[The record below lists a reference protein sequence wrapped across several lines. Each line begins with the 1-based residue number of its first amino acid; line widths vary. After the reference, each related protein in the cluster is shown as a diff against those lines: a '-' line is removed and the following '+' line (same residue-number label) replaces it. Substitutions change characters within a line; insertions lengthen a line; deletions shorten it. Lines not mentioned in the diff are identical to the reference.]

1 MSDNKCGCAVRVFL
15 KSGGEVATKTL
26 YCHKRTCKSC
36 ESKRAEKVAQSFMFG
51 DAEVPCWYS
60 EIPEEHVDGFRQW
73 FRRNKRT
80 GDMYLRIPQNDY
92 SVIITTLPR
101 DESMIP
107 VQGIKDSIRKW
118 MATQPKGKNISGS
131 VKPRKCPVCG
141 DEFPYR
147 VHQCATCG
155 TTDSFTRVKA
165 DEITTIPLTID
176 DVHKIMIEMG
186 YIKTKHGLVMPK
198 NKSNGVSSK
207 EMLIKTL
214 KVLQAY
220 VENKENRAS

>member
-1 MSDNKCGCAVRVFL
+1 MSDNKCGSSVRIFL
-15 KSGGEVATKTL
+15 KNGGEVATKTL

-36 ESKRAEKVAQSFMFG
+36 ESKRAEKVTQALMFG
-51 DAEVPCWYS
+51 DAEVHCWHS
-60 EIPEEHVDGFRQW
+60 EIKEDEVKAFCKW
-73 FRRNKRT
+73 FRRNKRP
-80 GDMYLRIPQNDY
+80 GDIYLRIPQVGY

-107 VQGIKDSIRKW
+107 VHGVKDSIKNW
-118 MATQPKGKNISGS
+118 MSTQPKGKNISGS

-147 VHQCATCG
+147 IHQCATCG
-155 TTDSFTRVKA
+155 TAQFVRVKA
-165 DEITTIPLTID
+165 DEITTVPLTIE

-198 NKSNGVSSK
+198 NKSNGMSSK
-207 EMLIKTL
+207 DMLIEAL
-214 KVLQAY
+214 KVLQKY
-220 VENKENRAS
+220 VDNSQQQA